1 MPIMKFDFSD
11 QIAII
16 TGAAGN
22 LGVAVARAFRG
33 AGAKLA
39 LIDLSS
45 DRFPNLYPDFAQ
57 SPDYFFAPPTDSA
70 DPGAVALA
78 VDEIKR
84 RFGRIDILI
93 NTVGGYRAGTSLHET
108 PVGDW
113 EFMVGLNARSVFVT
127 CQAVIPQMLSQNQ
140 GRIVNVASRAALRGD
155 AGHAAYSASKAAVVR
170 LTESMDAELK
180 DRGVNVNCVMPSII
194 DTPQNR
200 TAMPDADF
208 GKWVSPEAVA
218 DVILFLASEGARAI
232 HGAAIPVYGSS

>member
-1 MPIMKFDFSD
+1 MKFDFSG
-11 QIAII
+11 QVAVV

-22 LGVAVARAFRG
+22 LGVAVARAFRS

-45 DRFPNLYPDFAQ
+45 NRFANIFPDLTQ
-57 SPDYFFAPPTDSA
+57 SSDCFFAPPTDSA

-78 VDEIKR
+78 VDEIER
-84 RFGRIDILI
+84 RFGRIDVLV
-93 NTVGGYRAGTSLHET
+93 NTVGGYRAGPSLHET
-108 PVGDW
+108 PLGDW
-113 EFMVGLNARSVFVT
+113 DFMLGLNARSGFVM
-127 CQAVIPQMLSQNQ
+127 CQAVIPQMLGQNQ

-155 AGHAAYSASKAAVVR
+155 AGHAAYSASKAAVIR

-180 DRGVNVNCVMPSII
+180 DHGVNVNCVMPAII

-200 TAMPDADF
+200 AAMPDADF
-208 GKWVSPEAVA
+208 SKWVAPEAVA

-232 HGAAIPVYGSS
+232 HGAAIPVYGRS